1 MMRLTEM
8 VFPHGVPVDGYG
20 PGFFRVAGTVIRGP
34 VLVLPGGAGPWG
46 GLPDAGPILAAAA
59 ALDVLFLGTGA
70 EIAPAPPAFR
80 AALEGAGVGVEI
92 MNSPAAARTYNVCL
106 AEGRRVAAALMPV

>member
-1 MMRLTEM
+1 MRLTEM
-8 VFPHGVPVDGYG
+8 VFPQGLPVDGYG

-34 VLVLPGGAGPWG
+34 ILVLPDGAAPWA
-46 GLPDAGPILAAAA
+46 GLPDAAPILAAAA
-59 ALDVLFLGTGA
+59 ALDVVFLGTGA

-80 AALEGAGVGVEI
+80 AALEAAGIGVEI